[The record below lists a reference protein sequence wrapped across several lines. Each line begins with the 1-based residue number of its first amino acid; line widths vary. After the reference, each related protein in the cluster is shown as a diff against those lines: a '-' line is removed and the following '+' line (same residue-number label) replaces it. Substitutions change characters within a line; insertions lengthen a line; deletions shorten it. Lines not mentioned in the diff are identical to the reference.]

1 MACVKS
7 NLDLGEEDCVA
18 EESPN
23 GRFIRYDEVLGFG
36 TFKVVY
42 KGFDKDDGTEVDWNK
57 FCLSDDV
64 DVLNSGVFRER
75 LGKIRLLKHGNVA
88 RCFDSWVDIESK
100 TVNMITESCSSGS
113 LRKFRMK
120 HKGVEMKAIRKW
132 ARQIL
137 EGLCYLHSSNPPV
150 IHGDLNCD
158 EVFINGNGGE
168 VKIGGLGFATIS
180 QQGVGGYV
188 PEFVAPE
195 VFEGAGDQ
203 LVDIYAFGMCM
214 LELVTCEYPYSECT
228 NVEQRYEKIVSGVK
242 PAALGHVKNQLA
254 KDFIEKCLAPAS
266 QRMSAAVLLNDP
278 FLSSDDLK
286 ESPKSFMFMDVNLLQ
301 PKSKVPSQTL
311 SGCGKVSW
319 ESTWSTNAKGARV
332 LVTEFYITKGN
343 KEWRLRGEK
352 AEDNSISFVLLVKD
366 AGLHKRLK
374 FEYTFFP
381 RTDNALSVAEELV
394 SCNEELS
401 EEDIPP
407 TRELMDTL
415 LFQLV
420 RGWKSSNRGV
430 KSSSQE
436 CPPSENDQHF
446 VQSCRELVRKS
457 EEARENDKKTWLS
470 GRMPNPSKS
479 VLSR

>member
-7 NLDLGEEDCVA
+7 KLDLDVEEDCVV

-23 GRFIRYDEVLGFG
+23 NRYIRYDEVLGFG
-36 TFKVVY
+36 NSRAVY
-42 KGFDKDDGTEVDWNK
+42 KGFDKDDGTEVCWNK

-64 DVLNSGVFRER
+64 LNSGFCREK
-75 LGKIRLLKHGNVA
+75 LASIRLLKHGNVA
-88 RCFDSWVDIESK
+88 RYLGSWVDVENK

-120 HKGVEMKAIRKW
+120 HKGVDMKAIKKW

-137 EGLCYLHSSNPPV
+137 EGLCYLHSRSPPV

-158 EVFINGNGGE
+158 ELFINGNGGE
-168 VKIGGLGFATIS
+168 VKIGGLGFAMIS
-180 QQGVGGYV
+180 QQAVGGFV

-214 LELVTCEYPYSECT
+214 LELFTCEYPYSECT
-228 NVEQRYEKIVSGVK
+228 NAGQRYKKIASGVK
-242 PAALGHVKNQLA
+242 PAALEKVKNQQA

-266 QRMSAAVLLNDP
+266 QRLSATELLKHP
-278 FLSSDDLK
+278 FLSYDDSK
-286 ESPKSFMFMDVNLLQ
+286 EPSKCPKFIDANLLQ
-301 PKSKVPSQTL
+301 PKSKAPSQIS
-311 SGCGKVSW
+311 SGCGNVSW
-319 ESTWSTNAKGARV
+319 ESTWSTNAKGDRV
-332 LVTEFYITKGN
+332 LVTEFYISKGN

-352 AEDNSISFVLLVKD
+352 ADDNSISFVLLVKD
-366 AGLHKRLK
+366 ARLHKRLK

-381 RTDNALSVAEELV
+381 KIDNAESVAEELV

-401 EEDIPP
+401 MEDIPP

-430 KSSSQE
+430 NRSSE
-436 CPPSENDQHF
+436 ENAPAENDQHF
-446 VQSCRELVRKS
+446 LQSCRDLLRKS
-457 EEARENDKKTWLS
+457 EEAHENDKKSWLS
-470 GRMPNPSKS
+470 GRMPVPSKS

>member
-7 NLDLGEEDCVA
+7 KLDLDKDCVV
-18 EESPN
+18 EKSPN
-23 GRFIRYDEVLGFG
+23 NRYIRYGEVLGFG
-36 TFKVVY
+36 NFKVVY
-42 KGFDKDDGTEVDWNK
+42 KGFDMDDGTEVNWNK
-57 FCLSDDV
+57 FCLSDD
-64 DVLNSGVFRER
+64 DVLNSREK
-75 LGKIRLLKHGNVA
+75 LAKIKLLRHGNVA
-88 RCFDSWVDIESK
+88 RCLDSWVDLESK
-100 TVNMITESCSSGS
+100 TMNMITESCTSGS

-150 IHGDLNCD
+150 VHGDLNCD
-158 EVFINGNGGE
+158 DVFINGNGGE
-168 VKIGGLGFATIS
+168 VKIGGLGFATIL
-180 QQGVGGYV
+180 QQGVGGCE
-188 PEFVAPE
+188 PEFMAPE

-228 NVEQRYEKIVSGVK
+228 NADQRYEKIVSGVK
-242 PAALGHVKNQLA
+242 PAALGNVKNQQG
-254 KDFIEKCLAPAS
+254 KEFIEKCLAPAS
-266 QRMSAAVLLNDP
+266 QRMSAAELLNDP
-278 FLSSDDLK
+278 FLSCDNNIK
-286 ESPKSFMFMDVNLLQ
+286 ESPKFIEVNLLQ
-301 PKSKVPSQTL
+301 PKPKVPSQIY

-319 ESTWSTNAKGARV
+319 ESTWSSNAKGDPV
-332 LVTEFYITKGN
+332 LVTEFYISKGN

-352 AEDNSISFVLLVKD
+352 ADDNSISFVLLVKD

-381 RTDNALSVAEELV
+381 DTDNALSVAEELV

-420 RGWKSSNRGV
+420 RGWRSSNRGV
-430 KSSSQE
+430 KNSSEEYAPAES
-436 CPPSENDQHF
+436 DQQFLH
-446 VQSCRELVRKS
+446 SCRELLRKT
-457 EEARENDKKTWLS
+457 EEAREIEKKRWPS
-470 GRMPNPSKS
+470 ERMPTPSKS

>member
-7 NLDLGEEDCVA
+7 IFDLVEEDCIV

-23 GRFIRYDEVLGFG
+23 ERFIRYDEVLGFG
-36 TFKVVY
+36 NFKVVY

-57 FCLSDDV
+57 FCLGDDV
-64 DVLNSGVFRER
+64 DVLNSGFFRER
-75 LGKIRLLKHGNVA
+75 LGKIRGLKHGNVA
-88 RCFDSWVDIESK
+88 RCFDSWVDVESK

-120 HKGVEMKAIRKW
+120 HKGVELKAIRKW
-132 ARQIL
+132 AKQIL

-150 IHGDLNCD
+150 VHGDLNCD

-180 QQGVGGYV
+180 PQGVGGYV

-195 VFEGAGDQ
+195 VFEGVGDQ

-242 PAALGHVKNQLA
+242 PAALGHVKNQQA
-254 KDFIEKCLAPAS
+254 KEFIEKCLAPAS

-278 FLSSDDLK
+278 FLLCDDSK
-286 ESPKSFMFMDVNLLQ
+286 EYPKSSRFIDLNLLQ
-301 PKSKVPSQTL
+301 SKSKVPCQTF

-343 KEWRLRGEK
+343 KEWRLCGEK
-352 AEDNSISFVLLVKD
+352 AEDNSISFVLLVID

-420 RGWKSSNRGV
+420 RGWKSLNRGV
-430 KSSSQE
+430 KIASE
-436 CPPSENDQHF
+436 GYPPSENDQQF
-446 VQSCRELVRKS
+446 FQSCRELMRKN
-457 EEARENDKKTWLS
+457 EEGRENDKKTWLS
-470 GRMPNPSKS
+470 GRMPSPSKS